1 MQANNKILWNKIY
14 PLLALEVAVIIS
26 WIAYHEFQ
34 PKILSSFGLDSFTIP
49 YLSLQALVMLLAPVI
64 AGYFADKI
72 RKRDG
77 KMLPFLLMG
86 INTVSMVFMSVA
98 LMLIFEPNDFT
109 RSILP
114 LFFVLW
120 LISMNIFRSPSTSLL
135 EIYVPQNQLPKVIA
149 IYILVINIAYAIE
162 PSVVDLLSFFGEP
175 LSFFAGG
182 LLVFGS
188 GFWVYKSGKNRDIP
202 SVHQEIDN
210 DTKDGK
216 TNYLKLFTYAIGF
229 GLASSFV
236 FKVLPDIFEQSIGQ
250 QGISSSLWVSGL
262 VVFSALIVLILSK
275 FSNEKVL
282 SKWFNY
288 GTALLVL
295 SSLLTFFFSDIL
307 VAVVASLAISFAF
320 ALMSISALPLVF
332 YALNKRSTILGIG
345 LFYGIGEF
353 FESLLEIF
361 SSL

>member
-1 MQANNKILWNKIY
+1 MKVNDKIVWNKLY
-14 PLLALEVAVIIS
+14 PLLALEVAVIVS

-34 PKILSSFGLDSFTIP
+34 PQILQSFGLDSFTLP
-49 YLSLQALVMLLAPVI
+49 YLSLQAIVMLLAPVV

-72 RKRDG
+72 RHRDG

-98 LMLIFEPNDFT
+98 LMLVFEPNAFT
-109 RSILP
+109 RSVLP

-120 LISMNIFRSPSTSLL
+120 LISMNLFRSPSTSLL
-135 EIYVPQNQLPKVIA
+135 EIYVPQNQLPKVVA
-149 IYILVINIAYAIE
+149 VYILVINIAYAIE
-162 PSVVDLLSFFGEP
+162 PSIIDILSFFGEP
-175 LSFFAGG
+175 LTFFAGG

-188 GFWVYKSGKNRDIP
+188 GFWVYTSGKNRDIP
-202 SVHQEIDN
+202 SVHQEIKN

-216 TNYLKLFTYAIGF
+216 TNYPRLFTYAIGF

-250 QGISSSLWVSGL
+250 QGIASSLWVSGL
-262 VVFSALIVLILSK
+262 VVLSAVIVLVLSK

-288 GTALLVL
+288 GAALLAV
-295 SSLLTFFFSDIL
+295 SSILTFFYSDIL
-307 VAVVASLAISFAF
+307 IAVVASLAISFAF

-332 YALNKRSTILGIG
+332 YALNKRSTILGVG

-361 SSL
+361 NSL